1 MVLAKASAM
10 FDPGFWAALAK
21 EEWTAIA
28 AAPLGGL
35 YLLLRREPMPDKKTP
50 KKIIVSN
57 VR

>member
-1 MVLAKASAM
+1 MSAGIMALVFIAAMIALASA
-10 FDPGFWAALAK
+10 L
-21 EEWTAIA
+21 
-28 AAPLGGL
+28 LGSL